1 MRKQRKEMI
10 SMSNAQTD
18 KAKAKSEQMK
28 AKLDQLKAQMKEA
41 SDDARIV
48 IKQKI
53 SELEAN
59 L

>member
-1 MRKQRKEMI
+1 
-10 SMSNAQTD
+10 MSNAETD

-28 AKLDQLKAQMKEA
+28 AKLDVLKAQMKEA
-41 SDDARIV
+41 SADARIA

-53 SELEAN
+53 NELEAN